1 MSSTYYIN
9 KILSR
14 LNFRI
19 TLRESSKCVPVSLR
33 STGTTLS
40 LVNNICHIIRGDQNT
55 TPSSGFL
62 KKLKT
67 QFLHDGVGNVLTRV
81 CHILEYSCTLYN
93 FHRSRTKVNESTY
106 RPQSFHCLLL
116 VEV

>member
-1 MSSTYYIN
+1 MSSTHYIN

-19 TLRESSKCVPVSLR
+19 TLRESSKCAPVSLP
-33 STGTTLS
+33 STGTILS

-55 TPSSGFL
+55 TPSWGFL

-67 QFLHDGVGNVLTRV
+67 VFTWWSGK
-81 CHILEYSCTLYN
+81 CTDKSVSY
-93 FHRSRTKVNESTY
+93 TWI
-106 RPQSFHCLLL
+106 
-116 VEV
+116 